1 MPDELAQKWNKE
13 FSELL
18 EIYEK
23 AKAKADYAVN
33 HVVVDMYWEIGKY
46 LSEKVKTDGWAN
58 LLLKISHYLCKNITQ
73 V

>member
-1 MPDELAQKWNKE
+1 MPDKLAQKWDKE
-13 FSELL
+13 FNELL

-46 LSEKVKTDGWAN
+46 LVKKLKPMAGAN
-58 LLLKISHYLCKNITQ
+58 LLSKISHCLCKNITQ